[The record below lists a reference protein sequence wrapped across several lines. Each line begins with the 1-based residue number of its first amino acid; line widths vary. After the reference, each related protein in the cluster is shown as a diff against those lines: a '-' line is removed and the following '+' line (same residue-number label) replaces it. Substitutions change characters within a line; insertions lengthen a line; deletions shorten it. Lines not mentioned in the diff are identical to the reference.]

1 MLFMTIENRQERNLK
16 LVNSYKEY
24 ISKGMRKGLAREK
37 LAKKFNL
44 SLMTVY
50 RIIAESDEKG

>member
-1 MLFMTIENRQERNLK
+1 MTIENRQERNLK

-24 ISKGMRKGLAREK
+24 ISKGMRKGLAKEK

-44 SLMTVY
+44 SFMTVY
-50 RIIAESDEKG
+50 RIIAESNEKN